1 MLQLSQGVAGEEQ
14 LFMQNALA
22 VYFDT
27 DEDSDPTYVSWI
39 KERNLPLASRD
50 RVPSFVRTR
59 SRGDPRLPNDREV
72 RALIPALQ
80 TVNGFLS
87 RFRRDLEG
95 PILIGERLEAQVKI
109 PDGRMIDV
117 YWPGDE

>member
-1 MLQLSQGVAGEEQ
+1 
-14 LFMQNALA
+14 
-22 VYFDT
+22 
-27 DEDSDPTYVSWI
+27 
-39 KERNLPLASRD
+39 
-50 RVPSFVRTR
+50 
-59 SRGDPRLPNDREV
+59 V